1 MQDLSDASPKADI
14 KRHFRPK
21 RRLKWLAN
29 TLAMEGPLNI
39 ADIGA
44 NPTHAPPYENLMN
57 AGHAKV
63 WGFEPN
69 PAAFALLQED
79 PNPNRIIF
87 NKAVGKPGPAT
98 YYSHQ
103 ISNLSSLF
111 QIKASCARF
120 LGKGFWANR
129 KVDEVP
135 VDLVGLDT
143 LTEMPPLDLLKMD
156 LQGGELGVL
165 ENAVEKLATTMA
177 VVCEVRFYRM
187 YEGEPMWAE
196 VDQELRRQGF
206 VLHKIMHTKTVR
218 LDQSQ
223 KERLKGKGFKS
234 QLLDGDAAYIRNIE
248 DPESITTAQWKAL
261 ALVSAAVLKSHDL
274 CLYCLDELARR
285 GEIKKSVPVQYC
297 DKLLGE

>member
-1 MQDLSDASPKADI
+1 MNEMSDPIEGAEPK
-14 KRHFRPK
+14 RPVRPK
-21 RRLKWLAN
+21 RRLNWLAN
-29 TLAMEGPLNI
+29 TLGMENPLNI

-44 NPTHAPPYENLMN
+44 NPTHAPPYQSLMDT
-57 AGHAKV
+57 GRAKV

-69 PAAFALLQED
+69 PTAFALLQD
-79 PNPNRIIF
+79 NPHPHRTIF
-87 NKAVGKPGPAT
+87 NEAVGKPGPAT
-98 YYSHQ
+98 FYAHQ

-111 QIKASCARF
+111 PIKASCARF
-120 LGKGFWANR
+120 LGKGFWTNR
-129 KVDEVP
+129 KVEEVP
-135 VDLVGLDT
+135 VNLIGLDA
-143 LTEMPPLDLLKMD
+143 LKEMPRLDLLKMD

-165 ENAVEKLATTMA
+165 ENATDKLANAMA

-206 VLHKIMHTKTVR
+206 VLHKIMHAKSVR

-234 QLLDGDAAYIRNIE
+234 QMLDGDAAYIRNIE

-261 ALVSAAVLKSHDL
+261 ALMSAAVLDSHDL
-274 CLYCLDELARR
+274 CLYCLDELVRR
-285 GEIKKSVPVQYC
+285 GELKKTVPIRYC